1 MLNTPKHSLVMAEDS
16 SGGALSI
23 EKQLHAA
30 VQEPAADSSGIM
42 ESIESSKATDAPV
55 SQVTDVQWRA
65 MSDVLMNIYNYREQ
79 EYVHAILPMS
89 SVFFKLTWLD
99 TVAMTLRNSFRGAS
113 TSAMYRII
121 TT

>member
-1 MLNTPKHSLVMAEDS
+1 MLNTLNHSLVMAEDS

-89 SVFFKLTWLD
+89 SVFFY
-99 TVAMTLRNSFRGAS
+99 S
-113 TSAMYRII
+113 
-121 TT
+121 